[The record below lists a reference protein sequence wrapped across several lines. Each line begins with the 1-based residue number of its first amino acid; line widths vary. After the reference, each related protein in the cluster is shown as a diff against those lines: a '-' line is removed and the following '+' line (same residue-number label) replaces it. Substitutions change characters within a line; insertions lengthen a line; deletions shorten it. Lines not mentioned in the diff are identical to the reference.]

1 MCVVDVAASVRHD
14 VVTDE
19 QYILEVVPYYNDR
32 WATDKP
38 MTLEELAA
46 WIGQPNL
53 KTPMSQNLVA
63 ALGDWFVYD
72 SDRKELSKDQVESLW
87 QWYTE
92 SPVTGSDPDAVMVYD
107 GSVVNDLD
115 EDEDDWDSAAL
126 MVHRNPIPCTEESV
140 AEYARITLDVS
151 AVILHKA
158 SAWLSSR
165 MEELAAVLASN
176 RQSDCHVMP
185 ASVREKFAVRIRLNE
200 ELESLPVSGQKQSYR
215 LVREPSYHATNGA
228 PRVKFVLR
236 IVGVDDSCVRLFSP
250 LMQPGDDEVVF
261 DVEVSAQH
269 SVAELAEIAAA
280 EFERRFGLP
289 AGSVMFA
296 SED

>member
-1 MCVVDVAASVRHD
+1 MRTDIAESIRHD
-14 VVTDE
+14 VVTDD
-19 QYILEVVPYYNDR
+19 QYILEVIPFYDER

-46 WIGQPNL
+46 WIGQPDL
-53 KTPMSQNLVA
+53 KTPMSQNLVD
-63 ALGDWFVYD
+63 ALGGWFVYD
-72 SDRKELSKDQVESLW
+72 SDRKELSEDQVQALW
-87 QWYTE
+87 RWYTE
-92 SPVTGSDPDAVMVYD
+92 APVTGSDPDAVTVYD
-107 GSVVNDLD
+107 GDAVD

-126 MVHRNPIPCTEESV
+126 VVHRNPIPYTEETV
-140 AEYARITLDVS
+140 TEYARITLDVS
-151 AVILHKA
+151 AVTLHKA

-165 MEELAAVLASN
+165 MEELAAN
-176 RQSDCHVMP
+176 QESDCHVMP
-185 ASVREKFAVRIRLNE
+185 AAVRKNFALRIAGLDE
-200 ELESLPVSGQKQSYR
+200 ELESLPQRQPYC
-215 LVREPSYHATNGA
+215 LVREPSYHATTGA
-228 PRVKFVLR
+228 LQVKFVLR

-289 AGSVMFA
+289 AGSVMFTG
-296 SED
+296 ED

>member
-19 QYILEVVPYYNDR
+19 QYILEVVPYYNER

-46 WIGQPNL
+46 WIGQPDL
-53 KTPMSQNLVA
+53 KTPMSQNLVD
-63 ALGDWFVYD
+63 ALGGWFVYD
-72 SDRKELSKDQVESLW
+72 ADRKELSKDQVENLW
-87 QWYTE
+87 RWYTE
-92 SPVTGSDPDAVMVYD
+92 APVTGSDPDAVTVYD
-107 GSVVNDLD
+107 GEAVD

-126 MVHRNPIPCTEESV
+126 VVHRNPIPYTEESV
-140 AEYARITLDVS
+140 SEYARVTLDVS
-151 AVILHKA
+151 DVILHKA

-165 MEELAAVLASN
+165 MAELVAVLATYREKGCN
-176 RQSDCHVMP
+176 VMP
-185 ASVREKFAVRIRLNE
+185 AAVRENFALRIAGLDE
-200 ELESLPVSGQKQSYR
+200 DMESLPASEQQPYR
-215 LVREPSYHATNGA
+215 LVREPSYHVATGA
-228 PRVKFVLR
+228 LRVKFVLR
-236 IVGVDDSCVRLFSP
+236 VVGVDDSCVRLFYP
-250 LMQPGDDEVVF
+250 LIQPGDDEVVF

>member
-19 QYILEVVPYYNDR
+19 QYILEVVPFYDER

-46 WIGQPNL
+46 WIGQPDL
-53 KTPMSQNLVA
+53 KTPMSQNLVDV
-63 ALGDWFVYD
+63 LGGWFVFD
-72 SDRKELSKDQVESLW
+72 ANRQELSKDQVENLW
-87 QWYTE
+87 RWYTE
-92 SPVTGSDPDAVMVYD
+92 APVTGSDPDAVTVYD
-107 GSVVNDLD
+107 GDAVD

-126 MVHRNPIPCTEESV
+126 VVHRNPIPYTEESV
-140 AEYARITLDVS
+140 SEYARVTLDVS
-151 AVILHKA
+151 DVILHKA

-165 MEELAAVLASN
+165 MAELAAVLASN

-185 ASVREKFAVRIRLNE
+185 AAVRQNFAVRIAGSDE
-200 ELESLPVSGQKQSYR
+200 ELASLPQKQPYR
-215 LVREPSYHATNGA
+215 LVREPSYHVATGA

-236 IVGVDDSCVRLFSP
+236 IAGAEKSCVDLFSP
-250 LMQPGDDEVVF
+250 LIQPGDDEVTF

-269 SVAELAEIAAA
+269 GVAELAEIAAA

-289 AGSVMFA
+289 AGSVMFTGEA
-296 SED
+296 

>member
-19 QYILEVVPYYNDR
+19 QYILEVVPFNGER
-32 WATDKP
+32 WDTDEP

-46 WIGQPNL
+46 WIGQPDL
-53 KTPMSQNLVA
+53 KTPMSQNLVDV
-63 ALGDWFVYD
+63 LGGWYVYD
-72 SDRKELSKDQVESLW
+72 ADRKELSKDQVENLW
-87 QWYTE
+87 RWYTE
-92 SPVTGSDPDAVMVYD
+92 APVTGSDPDAVTVYD
-107 GSVVNDLD
+107 GEVVG
-115 EDEDDWDSAAL
+115 EDEGNWDSAAL
-126 MVHRNPIPCTEESV
+126 VVHRNPIPYTEESV
-140 AEYARITLDVS
+140 SEYARVTLDVS
-151 AVILHKA
+151 SVALHKA

-165 MEELAAVLASN
+165 MAELVAVLAAY
-176 RQSDCHVMP
+176 RESDCHVMP
-185 ASVREKFAVRIRLNE
+185 AAARQNFAVRIAGSDE
-200 ELESLPVSGQKQSYR
+200 ELESLPQKQPYR
-215 LVREPSYHATNGA
+215 LVREPSYHATTGA

-250 LMQPGDDEVVF
+250 LMQPGDDEVTF

-289 AGSVMFA
+289 AGSVMFTGEA
-296 SED
+296 

>member
-1 MCVVDVAASVRHD
+1 MRADISGSIRHD
-14 VVTDE
+14 VVTDD
-19 QYILEVVPYYNDR
+19 QYILEVVPFNGER
-32 WATDKP
+32 WSTDEP
-38 MTLEELAA
+38 MTLEELTA
-46 WIGQPNL
+46 WIGQPDL
-53 KTPMSQNLVA
+53 KTPMSQTLVD
-63 ALGDWFVYD
+63 ALGGWFVYGA
-72 SDRKELSKDQVESLW
+72 DRKERSCLRIRWKVCGVGYSEA
-87 QWYTE
+87 
-92 SPVTGSDPDAVMVYD
+92 PVTGSDPDAVTVYD
-107 GSVVNDLD
+107 GDAVD

-126 MVHRNPIPCTEESV
+126 VVHRNPIPYTEESV

-151 AVILHKA
+151 AVTLHKA

-165 MEELAAVLASN
+165 MEELAAN
-176 RQSDCHVMP
+176 QESDCNVMP
-185 ASVREKFAVRIRLNE
+185 AAVRKNFALRIAGLDE
-200 ELESLPVSGQKQSYR
+200 ELESLPQKRPYR
-215 LVREPSYHATNGA
+215 LVREPSYHATTGA

-289 AGSVMFA
+289 AGSVA
-296 SED
+296 LADED

>member
-19 QYILEVVPYYNDR
+19 QYILEVVPFYDER

-46 WIGQPNL
+46 WIGQPDL
-53 KTPMSQNLVA
+53 KTPMSQNLVDV
-63 ALGDWFVYD
+63 LGGWFVFD
-72 SDRKELSKDQVESLW
+72 ANRQELSKDQVENLW
-87 QWYTE
+87 RWYTE
-92 SPVTGSDPDAVMVYD
+92 APVTGSDPDAVTVYD
-107 GSVVNDLD
+107 GDAVD

-126 MVHRNPIPCTEESV
+126 VVHRNPIPYTEESV
-140 AEYARITLDVS
+140 SEYARVTLDVS
-151 AVILHKA
+151 DVILHKA

-165 MEELAAVLASN
+165 MAELAAVLASN

-185 ASVREKFAVRIRLNE
+185 AAVRQNFAVRIAGSDE
-200 ELESLPVSGQKQSYR
+200 ELASLPQKQPYR
-215 LVREPSYHATNGA
+215 LVREPSYHVATGA

-236 IVGVDDSCVRLFSP
+236 IAGAEKSCVDLFSP
-250 LMQPGDDEVVF
+250 LIQPGDDEVTF

-269 SVAELAEIAAA
+269 GVAELTEIAAA

-289 AGSVMFA
+289 AGSVMFTGEA
-296 SED
+296 

>member
-19 QYILEVVPYYNDR
+19 
-32 WATDKP
+32 P

-53 KTPMSQNLVA
+53 KTPMSQTLENS
-63 ALGDWFVYD
+63 LGCWFVFD
-72 SDRKELSKDQVESLW
+72 ANRQQLSKEQVENLW
-87 QWYTE
+87 RWYTE
-92 SPVTGSDPDAVMVYD
+92 APVTGSDPDAVTVYD
-107 GSVVNDLD
+107 GNAVD

-126 MVHRNPIPCTEESV
+126 VVHRNPIPYTEESV
-140 AEYARITLDVS
+140 SEYARVTLDVS
-151 AVILHKA
+151 DVILHKA

-165 MEELAAVLASN
+165 MAELVAVLVAYREKGCN
-176 RQSDCHVMP
+176 VMP
-185 ASVREKFAVRIRLNE
+185 AAVRQNFALRIAGLDK
-200 ELESLPVSGQKQSYR
+200 ELESLPQKQPYR
-215 LVREPSYHATNGA
+215 LVREPSYHATTGA
-228 PRVKFVLR
+228 ARVKFVLR

-250 LMQPGDDEVVF
+250 LIQPGDDEVVF
-261 DVEVSAQH
+261 DVEISAQH

-289 AGSVMFA
+289 AGSVMFTG
-296 SED
+296 ED

>member
-1 MCVVDVAASVRHD
+1 MRTDIAESIRHD
-14 VVTDE
+14 VVTDD
-19 QYILEVVPYYNDR
+19 QYILEVVPFYDER

-46 WIGQPNL
+46 WIGQPDL
-53 KTPMSQNLVA
+53 KTPMSQNLVD
-63 ALGDWFVYD
+63 ALGGWFVYD
-72 SDRKELSKDQVESLW
+72 SDRKELSEDQVQALW
-87 QWYTE
+87 RWYTE
-92 SPVTGSDPDAVMVYD
+92 APVTGSDPDAVTVYD
-107 GSVVNDLD
+107 GEAVE

-126 MVHRNPIPCTEESV
+126 VVHRNPIPCTEESV

-151 AVILHKA
+151 SVTLHKA

-176 RQSDCHVMP
+176 RQSDCNVMS
-185 ASVREKFAVRIRLNE
+185 AAVRENFALRVAGLDE
-200 ELESLPVSGQKQSYR
+200 DMESLSASEQQPYR
-215 LVREPSYHATNGA
+215 LAREPSYHATAGA

-236 IVGVDDSCVRLFSP
+236 VAGAEKSCVALFSP
-250 LMQPGDDEVVF
+250 LMQAGDDEVTF

-269 SVAELAEIAAA
+269 SVVELAEIATA

-296 SED
+296 DEA

>member
-1 MCVVDVAASVRHD
+1 MRTDIAESIRHD
-14 VVTDE
+14 VVTDD
-19 QYILEVVPYYNDR
+19 QYILEVVPFYDER

-46 WIGQPNL
+46 WIGQPDL
-53 KTPMSQNLVA
+53 KTPMSQNLVD
-63 ALGDWFVYD
+63 ALGGWFVYD
-72 SDRKELSKDQVESLW
+72 SDRKELSEDQVQALW
-87 QWYTE
+87 RWYTE
-92 SPVTGSDPDAVMVYD
+92 APVTGSDPDAVTVYD
-107 GSVVNDLD
+107 GDAVD

-126 MVHRNPIPCTEESV
+126 VVHRNPIPYTEETV
-140 AEYARITLDVS
+140 TEYARITLDVS
-151 AVILHKA
+151 AVTLHKA

-165 MEELAAVLASN
+165 MEELAAN
-176 RQSDCHVMP
+176 QESDCHVMP
-185 ASVREKFAVRIRLNE
+185 AAVRKNFALRIAGLDE
-200 ELESLPVSGQKQSYR
+200 ELESLPQRQPYR
-215 LVREPSYHATNGA
+215 LVREPSYHATTGA

-289 AGSVMFA
+289 AGSVMFTG
-296 SED
+296 ED

>member
-19 QYILEVVPYYNDR
+19 QYILEVVPFYDER

-46 WIGQPNL
+46 WIGQPDL
-53 KTPMSQNLVA
+53 KTPMSQPLEDS
-63 ALGDWFVYD
+63 LGGWFVYD
-72 SDRKELSKDQVESLW
+72 ADRKELSKDQVENLW

-92 SPVTGSDPDAVMVYD
+92 APVTGSDPDAVTVYD
-107 GSVVNDLD
+107 GDAVD
-115 EDEDDWDSAAL
+115 EEEDDWDSAAL
-126 MVHRNPIPCTEESV
+126 VVHRNPIPYTEESV

-151 AVILHKA
+151 DVILHKA

-165 MEELAAVLASN
+165 MAELVAVLVAY
-176 RQSDCHVMP
+176 RESDCHVMP
-185 ASVREKFAVRIRLNE
+185 AAVRKNFAVRIAGLDE
-200 ELESLPVSGQKQSYR
+200 ELESLPQKRSYR

-250 LMQPGDDEVVF
+250 LIQPGDDEVVF

-280 EFERRFGLP
+280 EFECRFGLP

-296 SED
+296 DED

>member
-1 MCVVDVAASVRHD
+1 MRADIAESIRHD
-14 VVTDE
+14 VVTDA
-19 QYILEVVPYYNDR
+19 QYVLEVVPFYDER

-46 WIGQPNL
+46 WIGQPDL
-53 KTPMSQNLVA
+53 KTPMSQNLVD
-63 ALGDWFVYD
+63 ALGGWFVYD
-72 SDRKELSKDQVESLW
+72 SDRKELSEDQVQGLW
-87 QWYTE
+87 RWYTE
-92 SPVTGSDPDAVMVYD
+92 SPVTGSDPDAVTVYD
-107 GSVVNDLD
+107 GDAVD

-126 MVHRNPIPCTEESV
+126 VVHRNPIPCTEESV

-151 AVILHKA
+151 AVTLHKA

-165 MEELAAVLASN
+165 MEELAAN
-176 RQSDCHVMP
+176 QESDCHVMP
-185 ASVREKFAVRIRLNE
+185 AAVRKNFALRIAGLDE
-200 ELESLPVSGQKQSYR
+200 ELESLPQKRPYR
-215 LVREPSYHATNGA
+215 LVREPSYHATTGA

-236 IVGVDDSCVRLFSP
+236 IVGVDDNCVRLFSP

-261 DVEVSAQH
+261 DVEISAQH

-289 AGSVMFA
+289 AGSVA
-296 SED
+296 LADED